1 MGVDWVGGTTRTYTV
16 PEEVP
21 CSSPALFIISYNCCL
36 IPILLGLISLCK
48 SLSSCALEMELP
60 CRSVVL
66 SYAKEL
72 PYPSALHS
80 LRLAPWASYQ
90 CPLWVIIMLENLRFP
105 QGWNSCK
112 YRWLPPQQS
121 PGEAP
126 RFLALLP
133 LPGAFLALLWPSSA
147 GWRREL
153 QAGQPGVCVG
163 REEGVLCNPALLSP
177 SPRNAACPSSWAPGL
192 ILSRL
197 PGTSQGG
204 DPGGRG
210 LGL

>member
-1 MGVDWVGGTTRTYTV
+1 MEGLPEPTV

-21 CSSPALFIISYNCCL
+21 CSSPGTLYLLLQQLSDYHFPGSDFSLQVLKFSSPGDGAALQECGAKLCQGVALSLRPAFPPSH
-36 IPILLGLISLCK
+36 PMGLLPRAHCG
-48 SLSSCALEMELP
+48 SLS
-60 CRSVVL
+60 
-66 SYAKEL
+66 
-72 PYPSALHS
+72 
-80 LRLAPWASYQ
+80 
-90 CPLWVIIMLENLRFP
+90 MLENLRFP
-105 QGWNSCK
+105 QGWNSSK
-112 YRWLPPQQS
+112 YRWLPPPQS

-133 LPGAFLALLWPSSA
+133 LPGALLVLFWPSSA
-147 GWRREL
+147 GWRRGL

-163 REEGVLCNPALLSP
+163 REEGVLCSPALLSP

-192 ILSRL
+192 MLSRL

-204 DPGGRG
+204 YPGGRG